1 MRDSTLDIAKGLGIF
16 CVVLGHLTVFKSHVY
31 VTIYHFHMPLFFF
44 ISGMFFKETTL
55 KECITKKSQRLLL
68 PYIFYWISSRIV
80 GYFTTGITI
89 HKWSMADLNV
99 NPLSGGV
106 LWFLI
111 SLWTIHIICT
121 LGYKIGNAK
130 WLMYS
135 VLFGIGLVMGYKVIR
150 LPFYLSQTM
159 LMLPFFLIGL
169 WFYRYPL
176 INGSSCYE
184 YLKSKCITSQIFLL
198 SLIVFFTPCDFLDI
212 NGPVIPNPVQYI
224 LTPLSGIVLVLMTSK
239 QFASFWKKIK
249 MDKVGKNSIQ
259 ILGVHA
265 TFIPIIWCVT
275 IPTMR
280 RLLLLVD
287 VSLSGESIKNLI
299 TLQIVLAVCL
309 TYLSHYFGLVL
320 TRLFPRILK

>member
-1 MRDSTLDIAKGLGIF
+1 MRDSTIDIAKGLGIF
-16 CVVLGHLTVFKSHVY
+16 CVVLGHLTVFKSPLY
-31 VTIYHFHMPLFFF
+31 VAIYHFHMPLFFF

-55 KECITKKSQRLLL
+55 KTCITKKSQRLLL
-68 PYIFYWISSRIV
+68 PYVFYWMFSHIV
-80 GYFTTGITI
+80 NYLWNGLVAHNWDATN
-89 HKWSMADLNV
+89 LNF

-135 VLFGIGLVMGYKVIR
+135 VLLGIGLVMGHKVIR

-159 LMLPFFLIGL
+159 LMLPFFLMGL
-169 WFYRYPL
+169 CFYHSPL

-184 YLKSKCITSQIFLL
+184 YLKSKSITSLIFLL
-198 SLIVFFTPCDFLDI
+198 SLIVFFIPCDFLDI

-224 LTPLSGIVLVLMTSK
+224 LTPLSGIVLVLMTSR
-239 QFASFWKKIK
+239 QFASFLKKIK
-249 MDKVGKNSIQ
+249 MDRIGKNSIQ
-259 ILGVHA
+259 ILGIHA
-265 TFIPIIWCVT
+265 QFIPIIWFVT
-275 IPTMR
+275 IPAMR
-280 RLLLLVD
+280 SLLTLVD

-299 TLQIVLAVCL
+299 MLQIVLAICL

-320 TRLFPRILK
+320 TRLLPQILK